1 MKKLKYKIEYITSK
15 EIKDVNYLKQS
26 VFNGNIFV
34 FRNFSSCKELNNIT
48 NNYFQRH
55 FGVDIKKF
63 LNKKNPKNFDKKELI
78 EFQEKI
84 KNSAKLLSYFCN
96 FLLDLNFDIKETS
109 SDKITFRY
117 SPPIKKEP
125 IGNLKPTKA
134 HRDTWASNV
143 FNQINW
149 WIPLHNVE
157 ESNSIFIVP
166 DFF

>member
-78 EFQEKI
+78 EFQEKN
-84 KNSAKLLSYFCN
+84 KKFS
-96 FLLDLNFDIKETS
+96 
-109 SDKITFRY
+109 KITF
-117 SPPIKKEP
+117 
-125 IGNLKPTKA
+125 LLL
-134 HRDTWASNV
+134 
-143 FNQINW
+143 Q
-149 WIPLHNVE
+149 
-157 ESNSIFIVP
+157 
-166 DFF
+166 FFTRFKF